1 VPTAQAALPLK
12 APSRRVRGQTFIM
25 RKNYFEGCAMNRR
38 NFIKTTTMLPAVAAV
53 SAMPQF
59 VSEALAAATDKWRV
73 FEVTTKVG
81 VLKPTGVSRVWLPLP
96 LAADTDFQKNLGST
110 WSVEGGTATVVN
122 DGKYGAE
129 MLYFE
134 AADSGKV
141 PAVQVTSRFAT
152 RDRAV
157 DLSKPGHAVKA
168 DRAELQRYLAP
179 TELIPTDG
187 IVRDTAREITKNAGS
202 GDIEKARAIYEWI
215 VENTYRDPKTRG
227 CGVGDIK
234 YLLESKNL
242 GGKCADL
249 NALFVGLARSI
260 GIPARDVYGV
270 RVAKSA
276 FGYRSLGVGTD
287 IITRAQHCRAEFYT
301 AAYGWIPVDPADVRK
316 VVLEERAD
324 GQLLPLDD
332 QQVKAARAK
341 LFGAWEMN
349 WLALNTAHDVALP
362 KSSYGKIGFLMY
374 PQAETAAGRFDSLDP
389 DNFRYVMTAQEL
401 TSF

>member
-1 VPTAQAALPLK
+1 
-12 APSRRVRGQTFIM
+12 
-25 RKNYFEGCAMNRR
+25 MNRR
-38 NFIKTTTMLPAVAAV
+38 EFIRKTASALPAAAAMSV
-53 SAMPQF
+53 MPQF
-59 VSEALAAATDKWRV
+59 VSNALAAAADKWRV

-81 VLKPTGVSRVWLPLP
+81 VLKPAGVSRVWLPLP

-110 WSVEGGTATVVN
+110 WSAEGGTATVVT

-134 AADSGKV
+134 ASSSDKV

-157 DLSKPGHAVKA
+157 DLSKPGSGAKA
-168 DRAELQRYLAP
+168 DRVELQRYLAP

-187 IVRDTAREITKNAGS
+187 IVRDTARAITKNAGA
-202 GDIEKARAIYEWI
+202 GEIEKARAIYEWI

-249 NALFVGLARSI
+249 NALFVGLARAS
-260 GIPARDVYGV
+260 GIPARDIYGV
-270 RVAKSA
+270 RVAKSG

-287 IITRAQHCRAEFYT
+287 IVTRAQHCRAEFYS
-301 AAYGWIPVDPADVRK
+301 AAYGWVPVDPADVRK

-324 GQLLPLDD
+324 GQLLTLDD
-332 QQVKAARAK
+332 QQVRAARAR
-341 LFGAWEMN
+341 LFGSWEMN
-349 WLALNTAHDVALP
+349 WLAFNTAADVALP
-362 KSSYGKIGFLMY
+362 KSANGKIGFLMY
-374 PQAETAAGRFDSLDP
+374 PQAETASGRLDSLDP
-389 DNFRYVMTAQEL
+389 DNFRYTMTAQEL
-401 TSF
+401 TSFG